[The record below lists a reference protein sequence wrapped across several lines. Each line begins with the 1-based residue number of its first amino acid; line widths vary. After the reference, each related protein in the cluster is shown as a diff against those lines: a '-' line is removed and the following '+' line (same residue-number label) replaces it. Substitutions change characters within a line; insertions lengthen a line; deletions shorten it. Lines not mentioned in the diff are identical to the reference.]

1 MFSLLFSFF
10 RFFMSYYSLTGNG
23 WNYCTLLF
31 FYFLLLIFTMK
42 TVIHFFSNLNIV
54 TVEMC
59 FVLRLVIIYRINYK
73 NGIEITKVSI
83 YSVFFNHFVI
93 HVYFLIREFINEL
106 ELLQGIF
113 FVRCNYIFL
122 KITKRSQSGTK
133 KDNNSQPEIMIP
145 LLRLHVIFING
156 IDYSFLPACHY
167 MWCLYRSLF
176 CIHYF
181 AYV

>member
-73 NGIEITKVSI
+73 FGIEITKASI
-83 YSVFFNHFVI
+83 YSFWSIRFLWMIWNFYNVSFV
-93 HVYFLIREFINEL
+93 L
-106 ELLQGIF
+106 
-113 FVRCNYIFL
+113 VRCNYGYF
-122 KITKRSQSGTK
+122 KTTKRTQSGTK
-133 KDNNSQPEIMIP
+133 K
-145 LLRLHVIFING
+145 RTIN
-156 IDYSFLPACHY
+156 HN
-167 MWCLYRSLF
+167 MK
-176 CIHYF
+176 
-181 AYV
+181 

>member
-73 NGIEITKVSI
+73 NGIEIIKASI
-83 YSVFFNHFVI
+83 YSIWSKRF
-93 HVYFLIREFINEL
+93 HVWTFLYSWVYKWV
-106 ELLQGIF
+106 GIFTRYF
-113 FVRCNYIFL
+113 FVRCNYRYL

-145 LLRLHVIFING
+145 
-156 IDYSFLPACHY
+156 
-167 MWCLYRSLF
+167 
-176 CIHYF
+176 
-181 AYV
+181 